1 MSSEICVECG
11 YEYTGR
17 MCTCTWK
24 HESINGRHRLSSID
38 DFDDNLIRPLLDY
51 MGESNDN
58 RNILFLGPSG
68 TGKTHCATALAKY
81 IAIKERTDD
90 IKSIKRLSRLPSEF
104 EAQMKAVENTK
115 ILIINEFNSDMF
127 FLLDDRIENENENE
141 LYTICTSNMRYED
154 IDKRFLWRLKIVI
167 FDTESL
173 TIEEVNK
180 LSKDKIKRYNDW
192 VTYIEQRDNEE
203 IYDTVSNDTGISLED
218 LDEFNV

>member
-1 MSSEICVECG
+1 MNSEICVECG

-51 MGESNDN
+51 MGESIDN

-90 IKSIKRLSRLPSEF
+90 IKSIKRLSKLPSEF
-104 EAQMKAVENTK
+104 ETQMKAVDNTK

-127 FLLDDRIENENENE
+127 FLLDDRIENEKE

-203 IYDTVSNDTGISLED
+203 IYDTVSNDTWISLED